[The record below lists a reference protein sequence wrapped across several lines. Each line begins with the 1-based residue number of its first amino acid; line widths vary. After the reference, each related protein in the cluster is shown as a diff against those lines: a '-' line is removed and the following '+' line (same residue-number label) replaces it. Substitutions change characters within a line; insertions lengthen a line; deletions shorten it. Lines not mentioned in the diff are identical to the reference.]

1 MLAIDPNRQEG
12 GQGKILMGRA
22 ESFAQELWGVSAVS
36 ISVINQRPELMAY
49 YIRRGYAPTG
59 ETLPFPF
66 EDGLSTALIDGI
78 ELVTLKKTLRAP

>member
-1 MLAIDPNRQEG
+1 
-12 GQGKILMGRA
+12 
-22 ESFAQELWGVSAVS
+22 
-36 ISVINQRPELMAY
+36 MAY
-49 YIRRGYAPTG
+49 YIRSGYAPTG